1 MTYEKNYA
9 LGDKLKREFRGRGAD
24 VKGMRATPTPELMR
38 RAAMGKDPRENC
50 AEAAFRESYSS
61 RRTGTSA
68 NRSTA
73 GNYGGYSAQRRTA
86 GAGANKNSF
95 YTAKSTAKRGS
106 ANTASRN
113 KAKTRANTTAGK
125 AKAKKSARSYDD
137 EGGTRVTPAA
147 EVSVKHK
154 KLSPVFLACLLVGTI
169 MVTFMITEISSVYK
183 AANDVAQLENDIEEL
198 KAEAAELELKLEEK
212 NDIREIEKIA
222 TTKLGMAKEDSLQRR
237 YVSLSDG
244 ERIELIDTGED
255 DDQSLGVMLSSVFE
269 SIGRFFT
276 GQ

>member
-1 MTYEKNYA
+1 MTYERNYA

-24 VKGMRATPTPELMR
+24 VKGMRATSTPELMR

-61 RRTGTSA
+61 RKSGTNG
-68 NRSTA
+68 NRA
-73 GNYGGYSAQRRTA
+73 GNYSGYSSPRTA
-86 GAGANKNSF
+86 GTKNAA
-95 YTAKSTAKRGS
+95 YGTKSGTKRNPAS
-106 ANTASRN
+106 SASRNNPKSRANTA
-113 KAKTRANTTAGK
+113 AGK
-125 AKAKKSARSYDD
+125 KKSAYDD
-137 EGGTRVTPAA
+137 EVPEKVTPAA
-147 EVSVKHK
+147 EVRVKHK

-255 DDQSLGVMLSSVFE
+255 ENQSLGVMLSSVFE

>member
-1 MTYEKNYA
+1 MTYERNYA
-9 LGDKLKREFRGRGAD
+9 LGDKLKRKFRGRGAD
-24 VKGMRATPTPELMR
+24 LKGVRATPTPELMR

-61 RRTGTSA
+61 RRSTSA
-68 NRSTA
+68 QNPHRTMP
-73 GNYGGYSAQRRTA
+73 NYRTTSAQSRTTA
-86 GAGANKNSF
+86 EPDRKKTASSSQRNRTGANVKQ
-95 YTAKSTAKRGS
+95 KSGS
-106 ANTASRN
+106 AY
-113 KAKTRANTTAGK
+113 AKTKSN
-125 AKAKKSARSYDD
+125 KKPRNSYDD
-137 EGGTRVTPAA
+137 EPVERLTPAA
-147 EVSVKHK
+147 EVRVKHK

-198 KAEAAELELKLEEK
+198 KTEAAELELKLDEK
-212 NDIREIEKIA
+212 NDIREIEEIA

-244 ERIELIDTGED
+244 ERIEIIDTGD
-255 DDQSLGVMLSSVFE
+255 DESSSISVMLSSVFE